1 MTTHA
6 EIARRWVRGGGKGTH
21 WTGSLVFSGD
31 TIYSWGRFPVARM
44 TRGKRGGKSQ
54 RPVVLVRPYDGG
66 YTQSTSAHVGE
77 VHFALRTSRHR
88 WFWCDNVLAKT
99 VIEHNT
105 NLASALEA
113 VEALIGRAARARTR
127 GAEYLDEARAELRNL
142 RGYARCFGLPIPL
155 GVKRL
160 QKTIRDMKIQEA
172 KR

>member
-6 EIARRWVRGGGKGTH
+6 EIARRWVRGGGKGLH
-21 WTGSLVFSGD
+21 WEGSLIYSRD
-31 TIYSWGRFPVARM
+31 TIYSWSTGFPIARM
-44 TRGKRGGKSQ
+44 TQRKRGWKST
-54 RPVVLVRPYDGG
+54 PVVLVRRHGG
-66 YTQSTSAHVGE
+66 YSQSTSEHVSA
-77 VHFALRTSRHR
+77 VHWALRKARR
-88 WFWCDNVLAKT
+88 RYYWCDNVLAKT
-99 VIEHNT
+99 VIDHNA
-105 NLASALEA
+105 NLVRALDA

-172 KR
+172 KK